1 MLFMVI
7 ERFKSGDTKSIGER
21 FARDGR
27 MLPPGVAY
35 QVSWVDAA
43 GGRCF
48 QIMEADRA
56 EMLQDWVS
64 RWNDLVEFEI
74 IPVVTSAE
82 FWSRQRSE

>member
-7 ERFKSGDTKSIGER
+7 ERFKSGATKAIGER
-21 FARDGR
+21 FGRDGR

-35 QVSWVDAA
+35 HVSWVDPA

-48 QIMEADRA
+48 QIMDADRA
-56 EMLQDWVS
+56 EMLNEWVS

-74 IPVVTSAE
+74 IPVVTSTE
-82 FWSRQRSE
+82 FSSQQRSG